1 MYWSRLIVIAWLL
14 LFYVSPIEVTCK
26 HLDTATAVGSI
37 NTSDRTT
44 IHASSSSSSTSSNTV
59 TTGGGGVVV
68 VDPLCIDSQQYFITD
83 LSPNT
88 GVDSQHHFIT
98 DSLIPPAAVP
108 PPPLIDIEIPHSLS
122 DHLLLFVL
130 IVLLSIALGVVI
142 GLTAHS
148 MVWPH
153 HHHSNSNI
161 QHSKKDRRGGAPGHS
176 SSSSRHSTAGS
187 IAAGTDTCISMSMI
201 EDELYIADDD
211 ATHSRKETEEVS
223 GKQKPSSSSSSSST
237 SSYYNNDDDN
247 DDNNVLLM
255 SKPSRIPRHIA
266 VIMDGN
272 RRFGKEMHSD
282 PLQVW

>member
-1 MYWSRLIVIAWLL
+1 MLIVIAWLL
-14 LFYVSPIEVTCK
+14 LFCVSPIEVTCK

-59 TTGGGGVVV
+59 ATGGGGVGGVVV

-98 DSLIPPAAVP
+98 DSLIPPTAVP
-108 PPPLIDIEIPHSLS
+108 PPPLIDIEIPH
-122 DHLLLFVL
+122 LLLFVL
-130 IVLLSIALGVVI
+130 IVVLSIALGVVI

-148 MVWPH
+148 MVWLP
-153 HHHSNSNI
+153 SNSSI
-161 QHSKKDRRGGAPGHS
+161 QHSKKDRRGGAPRHS
-176 SSSSRHSTAGS
+176 NSGSRHSTAGS
-187 IAAGTDTCISMSMI
+187 IAADTDTCISMSMI
-201 EDELYIADDD
+201 E
-211 ATHSRKETEEVS
+211 THSRKETEEVS
-223 GKQKPSSSSSSSST
+223 GKQKPSSSSSSSS
-237 SSYYNNDDDN
+237 SSASSYNNDDDN

-282 PLQVW
+282 PLQVG